1 MSNFIFGPV
10 QSRRFG
16 LSLGVDLSPDKK
28 QCNFDCLYCEL
39 KGAKTTDVIQNPPLI
54 REVVDELKSSLVK
67 FPDIDV
73 ITITANGEPTLYPHL
88 KELAG
93 EINALKNK
101 KKLLILSNA
110 ACIYD
115 KKVQNA
121 LLEFDIV
128 KLSLDAVTP
137 KIFKKLNRPHNSVSL
152 ERMIEGLREFG
163 EAFKNE
169 LVLEILVVKDFNDTR
184 DEFIALNG
192 IINEIAPSRV
202 DISTI
207 DRPSAYKVNA
217 ASYETLEIL
226 SREIKNIPVMIAK
239 RGELA
244 KTALSLNEDEI
255 MQLLKM
261 RPQSEEDV
269 KNILDEES
277 KKRLQSLLENRQIKL
292 INAAGINFYKLDN
305 RQKIE

>member
-1 MSNFIFGPV
+1 MSNFVFGPV

-39 KGAKTTDVIQNPPLI
+39 KGAKTVDTMQNPPLVKEI
-54 REVVDELKSSLVK
+54 MDEITTALRK

-88 KELAG
+88 KELAR
-93 EINALKNK
+93 EINALKNN

-121 LLEFDIV
+121 LLDIDIV
-128 KLSLDAVTP
+128 KLSLDSVTP
-137 KIFKKLNRPHNSVSL
+137 KTFKKLNRPHNSVSL
-152 ERMIEGLREFG
+152 ECIIEGLREFG

-184 DEFIALNG
+184 DEFIALNK

-226 SREIKNIPVMIAK
+226 SREITNIPLVIIK
-239 RGELA
+239 RNRV
-244 KTALSLNEDEI
+244 KNQKNFNSDEI
-255 MQLLKM
+255 MELLLR
-261 RPQSEEDV
+261 RPQSAED
-269 KNILDEES
+269 IEDIFDEES
-277 KKRLQSLLENRQIKL
+277 KAKLNELLSKGKINT
-292 INAAGINFYKLDN
+292 INAAGVIFYK
-305 RQKIE
+305 IS